1 MDVTVIFV
9 EPEHPENIGNIARV
23 MKNFGFYK
31 LILVNPQCEITEKAY
46 IVAKHAKDVL
56 ENAKILETLD
66 DALKLFDL
74 NIGTTGKFADET
86 NVIRSVIPSDILP
99 KLLSKYTGKVG
110 LYIGRESIGF
120 TNEELKKFDIVVTIP
135 TNPEYPIMNASHAAA
150 VLLYEL
156 FKAVRNPVLE
166 RIRIASR
173 KEKEVIMSM
182 IDKIVNKIPIQ
193 EYRKPIMK
201 RVLWNVI
208 NKAILTKKEAS
219 VLAGF
224 FRNILEMISNTPSH
238 HNQE

>member
-1 MDVTVIFV
+1 MDVTVVFV

-56 ENAKILETLD
+56 ERAKILDTLD

-74 NIGTTGKFADET
+74 NIGTTGKFTTDE
-86 NVIRSVIPSDILP
+86 NIIRAVIPSDILP
-99 KLLSKYTGKVG
+99 KILSKYTGKVG

-120 TNEELKKFDIVVTIP
+120 TNEELMKFDLIVTIS

-156 FKAVRNPVLE
+156 YKAVRNPVRE
-166 RIRIASR
+166 RIRLAKR
-173 KEKEVIMSM
+173 KTKDEIYKIFDKL
-182 IDKIVNKIPIQ
+182 IDKLNIK
-193 EYRKPIMK
+193 EFRKPYIR
-201 RVLWNVI
+201 RVLWNLI
-208 NKAILTKKEAS
+208 NKSFISEREAQILK
-219 VLAGF
+219 GF
-224 FRNILEMISNTPSH
+224 LMDLLSNTPSH
-238 HNQE
+238 HNQQ